1 MKIIKFLVNVI
12 QNMYMNQDN
21 IKIKHGYQDDNH
33 DQAETTVSE
42 GNMEYSKTLDH
53 IGKAL
58 SCLFD

>member
-1 MKIIKFLVNVI
+1 
-12 QNMYMNQDN
+12 MNQDN